1 MVCLKT
7 FPTIVWN
14 RNNGL
19 DKRTQGIAHTQSHGT
34 RAHKYTHTRYRI
46 ILFDWIGFL
55 NTERVRTHKKKEE
68 WMSETLIKRTFFTNF
83 PFSNVVLLFW
93 FGGIPFFYSNLLFQ
107 FSQYLQVKPLNKI
120 QRLYFGISIYSSNWI
135 ELSFLFVYFLHG
147 LPVFDTE
154 RAMWIVF
161 AKFCRRFKTAYT

>member
-1 MVCLKT
+1 MAHVLT
-7 FPTIVWN
+7 NTHIPDIESFYLI
-14 RNNGL
+14 GL
-19 DKRTQGIAHTQSHGT
+19 GFWTLNVYEHT
-34 RAHKYTHTRYRI
+34 
-46 ILFDWIGFL
+46 
-55 NTERVRTHKKKEE
+55 NKEKE

-93 FGGIPFFYSNLLFQ
+93 FGGIPFFCSNLLFQ